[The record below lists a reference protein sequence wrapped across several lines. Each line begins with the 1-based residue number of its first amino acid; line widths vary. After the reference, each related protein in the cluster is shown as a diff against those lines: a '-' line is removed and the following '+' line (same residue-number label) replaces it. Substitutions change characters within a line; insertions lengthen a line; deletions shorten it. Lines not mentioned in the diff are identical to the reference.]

1 MYKKQTK
8 QKTIVNIMPTEN
20 KLHHATSREPFQERE
35 YVVSAFRGLCSDA
48 PFSQIQLLPFL
59 TTKKNHVK
67 NPHL

>member
-1 MYKKQTK
+1 
-8 QKTIVNIMPTEN
+8 MPNEN

-48 PFSQIQLLPFL
+48 PFSQIQLLPCL
-59 TTKKNHVK
+59 PTKTKQVK

>member
-1 MYKKQTK
+1 
-8 QKTIVNIMPTEN
+8 MPTEN

-35 YVVSAFRGLCSDA
+35 YAFSAFRDLCSDA

-59 TTKKNHVK
+59 PVKKKKKKGVK

>member
-1 MYKKQTK
+1 
-8 QKTIVNIMPTEN
+8 MPTEN

-35 YVVSAFRGLCSDA
+35 YVVSAFQGLCSDA